1 MIKSAADFG
10 NMRPRYS
17 QKEFRLLDDYAYSLG
32 IELIPCIQTL
42 GHLTEAI
49 KRPPYAEISDRPDI
63 LMAGDE
69 RVYALIDKM
78 IQKEYI

>member
-42 GHLTEAI
+42 GHLTEVI

-63 LMAGDE
+63 LMACDE
-69 RVYALIDKM
+69 RVYSLIDKM